1 MQVTT
6 KIGVAVAVV
15 LSGSYIYAAFQ
26 GPQGFAAL
34 QNKWQEVR
42 DLQRE
47 NATLSSEV
55 QARAQRIQRLR
66 QSTSEQEL
74 EIRKRLKKLRKG
86 ETSFIHPDNDGEE
99 PAASPESD
107 K

>member
-6 KIGVAVAVV
+6 KLGVAVAVV
-15 LSGSYIYAAFQ
+15 LSSSYIYAAFR
-26 GPQGFAAL
+26 GPQGFTAL
-34 QNKWQEVR
+34 QHKWQEVR

-47 NATLSSEV
+47 NAKLAADV
-55 QARAQRIQRLR
+55 QARAERIQRLQ

-86 ETSFIHPDNDGEE
+86 ETSFIHPDDADEE
-99 PAASPESD
+99 PASTPEPG